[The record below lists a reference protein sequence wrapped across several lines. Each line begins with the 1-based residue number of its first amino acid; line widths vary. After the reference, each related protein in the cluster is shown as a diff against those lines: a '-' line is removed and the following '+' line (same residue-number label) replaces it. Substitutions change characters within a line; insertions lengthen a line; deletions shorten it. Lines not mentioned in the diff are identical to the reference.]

1 MENVINRETVA
12 KEYADGK
19 SVVAKEW
26 LNKAESRKL
35 QKFLSGYATIEAGE
49 VKINMSS
56 IGDML
61 DYYDILVELFVVSID
76 GNTNVMEAF
85 NNLKDSDA
93 EAVQNIVMEIYNST
107 EKKTKSTPTNTGTT
121 STPEPESSMTD
132 SSR

>member
-1 MENVINRETVA
+1 MENVTNRETVT

-19 SVVAKEW
+19 SVVVKEW

-35 QKFLSGYATIEAGE
+35 QKFLSGYATIDSGE
-49 VKINMSS
+49 VKINISS

-61 DYYDILVELFVVSID
+61 DYYDILVELFVVSIN

-93 EAVQNIVMEIYNST
+93 EAVQKIVMEVYNST

-121 STPEPESSMTD
+121 STPETESSMTD